1 MTNKWISHM
10 NMDTDQGKSILV
22 INNVHMF

>member
-1 MTNKWISHM
+1 M